1 MDSKRFSGHHTKNL
15 FSGRPTKAGIYFTDR
30 AEGYPFVRRYPYR
43 MLRRATWLKAASCL
57 PPDTPPFLP
66 SFLLSFSHLPFHRV
80 LRIEYLMRHARKY
93 SPPPQR
99 NWLAFLRKWGKRER
113 KIPLSPGIFIQFHR
127 WWIQQPPLVL
137 VCCSF
142 LVDDRRDN
150 ETKLRT

>member
-80 LRIEYLMRHARKY
+80 LRIEYLIRHARKY
-93 SPPPQR
+93 SLPP
-99 NWLAFLRKWGKRER
+99 NVIDSHFSGNGGRER
-113 KIPLSPGIFIQFHR
+113 GKFHFPRGFLSSSTGDESTNSHR
-127 WWIQQPPLVL
+127 
-137 VCCSF
+137 
-142 LVDDRRDN
+142 
-150 ETKLRT
+150 